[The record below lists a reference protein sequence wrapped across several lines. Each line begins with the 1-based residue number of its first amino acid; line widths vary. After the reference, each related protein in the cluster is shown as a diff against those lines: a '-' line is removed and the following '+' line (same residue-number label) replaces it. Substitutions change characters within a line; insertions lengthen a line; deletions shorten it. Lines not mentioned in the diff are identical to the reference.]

1 MTTNDDEI
9 KWEIERLRIH
19 AHEQIPLAYK
29 EEVDS
34 RIQQAIDL
42 ARADEREQREQR
54 EQLEKQVAEIILD
67 LVCQYAYTRNEE
79 EYFSD
84 GLSVLEDA
92 FIWLIGYGYAD
103 GDASHIKLTDK
114 ALAFWRANENKRKR

>member
-9 KWEIERLRIH
+9 KWEIERLRIY

-42 ARADEREQREQR
+42 ARADER
-54 EQLEKQVAEIILD
+54 KQIQKILN
-67 LVCQYAYTRNEE
+67 R
-79 EYFSD
+79 
-84 GLSVLEDA
+84 GLLHS
-92 FIWLIGYGYAD
+92 
-103 GDASHIKLTDK
+103 KDK
-114 ALAFWRANENKRKR
+114 AIDDIINYLNKVD